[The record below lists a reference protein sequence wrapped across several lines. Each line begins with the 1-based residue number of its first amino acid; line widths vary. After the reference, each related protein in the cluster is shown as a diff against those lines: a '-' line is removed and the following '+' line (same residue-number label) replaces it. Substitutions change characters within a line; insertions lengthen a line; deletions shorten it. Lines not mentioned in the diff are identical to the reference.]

1 MERLIFASKN
11 WSNEII
17 ASCKSPSD
25 LVEFI
30 EMDEQLEEELQKLD
44 SEFEWDEI
52 QNNFFNF
59 LHLFYVLQVIFTL
72 SCFEF

>member
-1 MERLIFASKN
+1 LERLIFASKN

-44 SEFEWDEI
+44 SEFE
-52 QNNFFNF
+52 
-59 LHLFYVLQVIFTL
+59 
-72 SCFEF
+72 